1 MTLAVVVDHQA
12 DAETLMGVLLHLRHV
27 GGNPI
32 REQGVKPRL
41 PPPPPRGK
49 RDRAAN
55 RPALFDELATALFHS
70 GHGGLRLASELYL
83 PIILCASRRGRSS

>member
-1 MTLAVVVDHQA
+1 MTLVVVVDHKA
-12 DAETLMGVLLHLRHV
+12 DGKTPIGVLLHQRHV

-41 PPPPPRGK
+41 LPPPCGK

-70 GHGGLRLASELYL
+70 GHGALRLGL
-83 PIILCASRRGRSS
+83 